1 MQENEYIKNKLLSI
15 DDENWYIDEGEL
27 FMCKIEDAK
36 RLAVPDG
43 VIKIEEYA
51 FPDQFYLEEIFLPKS
66 VRQIDKNAFSG
77 CYELNS
83 IIIENEEIYLEQGCL
98 KDIDNLKCVY
108 IGGQRIS
115 VIVTQSKLAGHAY
128 AKVNCLERY
137 LGNDDE
143 YCVDSDI
150 AIIGETAFVNSVL
163 LKKVVIPQSVL
174 EIHDRAFEG
183 CKSLQETELPNDLEI
198 IGRFAFDGCVNI
210 KEIKIP
216 QSVYSLEYMA
226 FFGWNSNQRIYVPSK
241 WKKARFL
248 QSWRKGCKAKI
259 IYY

>member
-1 MQENEYIKNKLLSI
+1 MQENEYIENKLLSV
-15 DDENWYIDEGEL
+15 DDDYWFIDEGEL
-27 FMCKIEDAK
+27 WTCKIEDAK
-36 RLAVPDG
+36 RVAVPDG

-51 FPDQFYLEEIFLPKS
+51 FPDQFFLQEIFLPKS
-66 VRQIDKNAFSG
+66 VRQIDKGAFSG
-77 CYELNS
+77 CDKLNS

-98 KDIDNLKCVY
+98 KDIDNLKRVY

-115 VIVTQSKLAGHAY
+115 VIVTQGKLAGHAS

-137 LGNDDE
+137 LGKDEE
-143 YCVDSDI
+143 YCVDGDV
-150 AIIGETAFVNSVL
+150 AIIGETAFVNSVS

-174 EIHDRAFEG
+174 EIHERAFDG
-183 CKSLQETELPNDLEI
+183 CKSLQELELPNDLEI

-216 QSVYSLEYMA
+216 QSVCSLEYMA

-241 WKKARFL
+241 WKKAKL
-248 QSWRKGCKAKI
+248 MQSWRRGCKAKI